1 MNKIKVLVADDHK
14 IVRIGLKALIS
25 QQKDLVCVGEAD
37 DGNDAV
43 RKALELK
50 PDVITMDLMM
60 PGKDGETATAE
71 LRERLP
77 SAKVVILTSFSTSDG
92 IQAALDAG
100 ASGALMKT
108 TADTTLLTA
117 IRAVAEGKTFI
128 SPEVRKLMTNDP
140 PIPRLSDRQ
149 KDVLQSLTQGL
160 TNKEIAQRFGLCKGR
175 VEELVNT
182 IFLKLGASNRAEAV
196 AVALRKQLLK
206 I

>member
-43 RKALELK
+43 RKALKLK

-92 IQAALDAG
+92 ILAALDAG

-160 TNKEIAQRFGLCKGR
+160 TNKEIAQRFGLCKCR
-175 VEELVNT
+175 VEELVNA
-182 IFLKLGASNRAEAV
+182 IFLKLDASNRAEAV

>member
-43 RKALELK
+43 RKALKLK

-92 IQAALDAG
+92 ILAALDAG

-128 SPEVRKLMTNDP
+128 SPEVRKLMANDP

-175 VEELVNT
+175 VEELVNA
-182 IFLKLGASNRAEAV
+182 IFLKLDASNRAEAV

>member
-1 MNKIKVLVADDHK
+1 MNKTKVLVADDHK

-77 SAKVVILTSFSTSDG
+77 SAKET
-92 IQAALDAG
+92 
-100 ASGALMKT
+100 
-108 TADTTLLTA
+108 
-117 IRAVAEGKTFI
+117 
-128 SPEVRKLMTNDP
+128 
-140 PIPRLSDRQ
+140 
-149 KDVLQSLTQGL
+149 
-160 TNKEIAQRFGLCKGR
+160 
-175 VEELVNT
+175 
-182 IFLKLGASNRAEAV
+182 
-196 AVALRKQLLK
+196 
-206 I
+206 

>member
-92 IQAALDAG
+92 ILAALDAG

-175 VEELVNT
+175 VEELVT
-182 IFLKLGASNRAEAV
+182 AIFLKLGASNRAEAV

>member
-60 PGKDGETATAE
+60 PGMDGETATAE

-175 VEELVNT
+175 VEELVNA
-182 IFLKLGASNRAEAV
+182 IFLKLDASNRAEAV

>member
-128 SPEVRKLMTNDP
+128 SPDVRKLMANDP

>member
-1 MNKIKVLVADDHK
+1 MNKTKVLVADDHK

-175 VEELVNT
+175 VEELVNA
-182 IFLKLGASNRAEAV
+182 IFLKLDASNRAEAV

>member
-1 MNKIKVLVADDHK
+1 MNKTKVLVADDHK

-43 RKALELK
+43 RKALKLK

-92 IQAALDAG
+92 ILAALDAG

-128 SPEVRKLMTNDP
+128 SPEVRKLMANDP

-175 VEELVNT
+175 VEELVNA
-182 IFLKLGASNRAEAV
+182 IFLKLDASNRAEAV

>member
-1 MNKIKVLVADDHK
+1 MNKTKVLVADDHK

-43 RKALELK
+43 RKGLKLK

-92 IQAALDAG
+92 ILAALDAG

-160 TNKEIAQRFGLCKGR
+160 TNKEIAQRFGLGKGR
-175 VEELVNT
+175 VEELVNA

>member
-43 RKALELK
+43 RKALKLK

-92 IQAALDAG
+92 ILAALDAG

-128 SPEVRKLMTNDP
+128 SPEVRKLMANDP